1 MKCPVSELSAP
12 SIGTNGYQGFNPRT
26 ETLPKGWNGFNSRP
40 LECDILVEH
49 DFAVTVRDGA
59 RLYADIYRPPNN
71 KGKVPAL
78 ICWSPFGKK
87 FNGLMCLEKMTPYN
101 LGIPNG
107 TLSGLEKFE
116 GPDPADW
123 VAKGYAIIN
132 VDSRGAGDSDG
143 VMAIMGTQEAEDGFD
158 FIEAVAKLEWC
169 DGQIGLVG
177 NSHLAIV
184 QWFIA
189 ALKPPSL
196 KAIAPWEACGDLY
209 REQFAR
215 GGIYAGDLFDNL
227 ITKFLIQGRH
237 GIESFREM
245 YKQHPLANKWW
256 NDKRPDMSKISIPTY
271 MTGTWTNSMHG
282 MGVIRGWREVATD
295 KKWLRWHAT
304 QEWRDLWGSQQA
316 KDELLQFFDF
326 YLKGT
331 QNSWEAT
338 PKVRMAILRF
348 GESDPISNIV
358 EEDFP
363 LPRTEY
369 RKLYFSPSSQLSF
382 TPPETP
388 TAVTYEP
395 NSKTEFASFNYTF
408 QHKTQLVGMP
418 KAVIYMSCSEHDDMD
433 IYVVLRKL
441 SKTGETMLNFNLPW
455 SDVPVKTIA
464 EIPADKRT
472 EVGLYAGPLGILR
485 ASHREIDPS
494 KSMHENW
501 PFHPHE
507 REQKVPKG
515 EIVRLEIGIWAM
527 GIEYEAEESIRV
539 QISGVNQGMHFA
551 TEDFTNNKGTHV
563 VHFGGE
569 YDSHVILPFV

>member
-1 MKCPVSELSAP
+1 MECPVSELSAP

-26 ETLPKGWNGFNSRP
+26 ETLPKGWNGFNWRP

-101 LGIPNG
+101 VGIPNG

-123 VAKGYAIIN
+123 VPKGYAIIN

-143 VMAIMGTQEAEDGFD
+143 VMAIMGTQQAEDGYD
-158 FIEAVAKLEWC
+158 FIEAIAKLEWC
-169 DGQIGLVG
+169 DGQIGLAG

-215 GGIYAGDLFDNL
+215 GSIYAGDLFDNL

-245 YKQHPLANKWW
+245 YKRHALANKWW

-331 QNSWEAT
+331 QNNWEAT
-338 PKVRMAILRF
+338 PQVRMAILRF
-348 GESDPISNIV
+348 GESDPISNI
-358 EEDFP
+358 
-363 LPRTEY
+363 
-369 RKLYFSPSSQLSF
+369 LYFSPSSQLSF
-382 TPPETP
+382 TPPETSTSVSYDP
-388 TAVTYEP
+388 H
-395 NSKTEFASFNYTF
+395 SKVEFASFTYTF

-433 IYVVLRKL
+433 VYV
-441 SKTGETMLNFNLPW
+441 
-455 SDVPVKTIA
+455 TIA

-472 EVGLYAGPLGILR
+472 EVGFYAGPLGILR
-485 ASHREIDPS
+485 ASHHEIDAS

-507 REQKVPKG
+507 RVQKVPQG
-515 EIVRLEIGIWAM
+515 EIVKLDIGIWAM
-527 GIEYEAEESIRV
+527 GIEYEAGESIRV

-551 TEDFTNNKGTHV
+551 TEDFTDNKGTHV